1 MLLSDFIQFLELI
14 IVYKITPSVM
24 TLNNIIYLLF
34 IGFFGIFLSLLLC
47 SITIP

>member
-14 IVYKITPSVM
+14 IVNKISPSIM
-24 TLNNIIYLLF
+24 TLSNIIYLLF

-47 SITIP
+47 NITIT